1 MQNQNKFRYLLNQ
14 NTHTL
19 NIHTMNTAL
28 NNYTLT
34 KTQLKN
40 GKYEYCVL
48 DQDNNVI
55 TKRISS
61 NNYVACTFNGK
72 YFFGR
77 LDLIGKGEHGQR
89 LNNCEKKLKL
99 TESEYQNSAYSKYST
114 YDEMVESAKNMITK
128 LSTIAYLK

>member
-40 GKYEYCVL
+40 GKFEYCVI

-55 TKRISS
+55 SS
-61 NNYVACTFNGK
+61 RTSARDYVACTISGS
-72 YFFGR
+72 YYFGR
-77 LDLIGKGEHGQR
+77 LDLIGKGEHGQK
-89 LNNCEKKLKL
+89 LNNCEKWLKV

-114 YDEMVESAKNMITK
+114 YDEMIESKKNSITK
-128 LSTIAYLK
+128 LNSIAYLK